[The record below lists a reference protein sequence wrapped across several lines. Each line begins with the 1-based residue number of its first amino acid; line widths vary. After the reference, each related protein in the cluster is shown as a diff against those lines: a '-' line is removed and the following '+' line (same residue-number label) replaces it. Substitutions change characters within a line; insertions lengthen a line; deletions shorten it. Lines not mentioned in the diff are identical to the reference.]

1 MSMSKISRFTKKAV
15 QLAKNAVG
23 GRGEVAAPEGGGG
36 FADYAVV
43 SLHCLRVYVE
53 KSYREALD
61 LLSEMPHIFAE
72 IGLEPADPPHHS
84 TLVKWFDRIKTAL
97 WRVLLR
103 LSAQLHDP
111 SGHAAIDATFFDR
124 KNTSKYY
131 CRRTNYRVQT
141 LKTTALV
148 DTETQAIL
156 DVHCTTEKRHDTQ
169 FGWQVARV
177 AAGDLA
183 SLAADKG
190 YDWME
195 LREKLREEGVRPL
208 IKHRE
213 FRPIDPRVMRVI
225 DGLRYR
231 QRAMCKTVF
240 STIKRTLGD
249 AVRARS
255 WYGEFRELVLMCAV
269 HKIKQS
275 LKQ

>member
-1 MSMSKISRFTKKAV
+1 MSKISRFTKKAV

-43 SLHCLRVYVE
+43 SLHCLRVYLE
-53 KSYREALD
+53 KSYRETLD
-61 LLSEMPHIFAE
+61 LLSEMPQILAE
-72 IGLEPADPPHHS
+72 IGLDEADLPDHS

-103 LSAQLHDP
+103 LSSELHDP

-124 KNTSKYY
+124 ENASKHY

-156 DVHCTTEKRHDTQ
+156 DVHCSTGKPHDTQ
-169 FGWQVARV
+169 LGWQVARRN
-177 AAGDLA
+177 AGDLT

-195 LREKLREEGVRPL
+195 LREKLRENGVRPL
-208 IKHRE
+208 IKHRI
-213 FRPIDPRVMRVI
+213 FRPIDHAHNARV
-225 DGLRYR
+225 DGPRYR
-231 QRAMCKTVF
+231 QRAMCETVF

-249 AVRARS
+249 AVRARA
-255 WYGEFRELVLMCAV
+255 WFREFREIVLKCVVHNIKRAV
-269 HKIKQS
+269 S
-275 LKQ
+275 P

>member
-1 MSMSKISRFTKKAV
+1 MSKISRFTSKAV

-43 SLHCLRVYVE
+43 SLHCLRVYLE
-53 KSYREALD
+53 KSYRETLD
-61 LLSEMPHIFAE
+61 LLSEMQHILGE
-72 IGLEPADPPHHS
+72 IGLEPVDLPHHS

-124 KNTSKYY
+124 ENASKHY

-141 LKTTALV
+141 LKATALV
-148 DTETQAIL
+148 DTESHAIL

-169 FGWQVARV
+169 LGWRVARRN
-177 AAGDLA
+177 AGDLA

-190 YDWME
+190 YDWMK
-195 LREKLREEGVRPL
+195 LREKLREDGVRPL
-208 IKHRE
+208 IKHCE
-213 FRPIDPRVMRVI
+213 FRPIDHAHNARI
-225 DGLRYR
+225 DGPRYR
-231 QRAMCKTVF
+231 QRAMCETVF

-269 HKIKQS
+269 HNIRQAVKP
-275 LKQ
+275 

>member
-1 MSMSKISRFTKKAV
+1 MSKISRFTSKVV

-36 FADYAVV
+36 FAEYAVV
-43 SLHCLRVYVE
+43 SLHCLRVYLE

-61 LLSEMPHIFAE
+61 LLSEMPQILGE
-72 IGLEPADPPHHS
+72 IGLDAADLPDHS

-103 LSAQLHDP
+103 LSAQEHEP

-124 KNTSKYY
+124 ENASKHY

-141 LKTTALV
+141 LKATALV
-148 DTETQAIL
+148 DTESQAIL

-169 FGWQVARV
+169 LGWQVARRN
-177 AAGDLA
+177 AGDLA

-213 FRPIDPRVMRVI
+213 LRPIDHAHNARI
-225 DGLRYR
+225 DGPRYR
-231 QRAMCKTVF
+231 QRAMCETVF

-249 AVRARS
+249 AVRART
-255 WYGEFRELVLMCAV
+255 WYGEFRELVLMCVV
-269 HKIKQS
+269 HNTKRS